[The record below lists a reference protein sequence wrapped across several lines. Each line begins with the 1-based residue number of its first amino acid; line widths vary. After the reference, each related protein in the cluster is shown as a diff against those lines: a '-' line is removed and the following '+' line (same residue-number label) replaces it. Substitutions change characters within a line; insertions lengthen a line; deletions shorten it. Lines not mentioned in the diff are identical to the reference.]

1 MRLASCRDFMERA
14 AGEASAEHR
23 IDGGNA
29 EGQGAGA
36 ALDPRR
42 LLQGLQALAELVDH
56 P

>member
-23 IDGGNA
+23 VDGRNA
-29 EGQGAGA
+29 EGQGVGA

>member
-1 MRLASCRDFMERA
+1 MERTA
-14 AGEASAEHR
+14 DEASAEYR

-29 EGQGAGA
+29 EGKGAGA

-56 P
+56 PKPLKTLIH